1 MSIKEI
7 RVCDGCGKELVTDSQ
22 TYHLDLKTDRFW
34 NGVETDYNLIRLD
47 FCERCA
53 LKIKE
58 TLKRLAE
65 QLEG

>member
-7 RVCDGCGKELVTDSQ
+7 RVCDGCGKELISESGI
-22 TYHLDLKTDRFW
+22 YHLDLKTDKFW
-34 NGVETDYNLIRLD
+34 NVVETDYNLIRLD

-53 LKIKE
+53 LEIKE
-58 TLKRLAE
+58 TLKKLAK